1 MLVRDGV
8 RVAPAQSRSAM
19 AVRPSN
25 VLMFDLY
32 HLEICVKEVTMKTF
46 FAALGAV
53 FVAFGIAK
61 LVLAL
66 WQQRRG
72 RHG

>member
-1 MLVRDGV
+1 
-8 RVAPAQSRSAM
+8 
-19 AVRPSN
+19 
-25 VLMFDLY
+25 
-32 HLEICVKEVTMKTF
+32 MKTF